1 MWCAWHINNIHI
13 PSHIYRSKISTIGHL
28 KTTKIP
34 QHGLL
39 EDFMGG
45 LSNKKNLNIQGYA
58 RNENQE

>member
-1 MWCAWHINNIHI
+1 MTHKIIL
-13 PSHIYRSKISTIGHL
+13 IYHLTYIDQNISTIGHL

-45 LSNKKNLNIQGYA
+45 LSNKKNLDIQGYA